1 MKYHFLSLLLIFQFL
16 DLSEEKKGVRMVI
29 EEMSFL
35 ISVSQGHFERCAATI
50 RTPMLA
56 PAIPFNK
63 TQNINISDCD
73 HGKLTFNV
81 RYPRYP
87 PDPKVAS
94 VVDVSFA
101 SFNIDNPPTCSI
113 PWNYTY
119 RYPTERSY
127 SSLPGCF
134 TKVVQP
140 AFDFYVEH
148 SFFFKIY
155 DWKGHFETIIVP
167 E

>member
-1 MKYHFLSLLLIFQFL
+1 MFLFNIC
-16 DLSEEKKGVRMVI
+16 
-29 EEMSFL
+29 
-35 ISVSQGHFERCAATI
+35 RCAATI

-94 VVDVSFA
+94 VS
-101 SFNIDNPPTCSI
+101 T
-113 PWNYTY
+113 T
-119 RYPTERSY
+119 
-127 SSLPGCF
+127 
-134 TKVVQP
+134 
-140 AFDFYVEH
+140 
-148 SFFFKIY
+148 
-155 DWKGHFETIIVP
+155 
-167 E
+167 